1 MAAEEVSIVIQTDP
15 CSRSHSS
22 SHEEWIKSLRSEST
36 LGITTPAVPKIR
48 RVPRILGNI
57 ESNKKCYEPFVVSI
71 GPFHHGKPELEP
83 MEKFKIPLAKQYAK
97 ECNAS
102 VIELYN
108 KVEEVAGEAKKCYNM
123 EGEDN
128 VDEKEFAHM
137 MFLDGCFILQFIC
150 CIVREKHGE
159 LMMKSH
165 DIAFVR
171 RDIFLLENQLPFQV
185 LQVLMSLMFKELDQ
199 GLEMI
204 DKFIMRSR
212 PQHPKKMKYFF
223 QKYFCPKRG
232 PAEAEDK
239 RLNLPIHLLELVRT
253 NLSDASAFDP
263 KRQTSNARDL
273 HEKGC
278 YLTGEWC
285 SYRSAMELKTVGIH
299 FLPSKSHRFSDIT
312 FKSTGFSSQLSLPP
326 IHIDDSTKSMLL
338 NLVAYEACPDTADDF
353 GVTTYVC
360 FMDSLIDNPE
370 DVKELR
376 SKGILLNFLGSDQ
389 HVADLFNEIAK
400 DLVPNPYGFVGVK
413 LSIEDHYKSKIKV
426 WMAEWKHTH
435 FSTPWTML
443 AFGAAI
449 FVISL
454 SVMQTILA
462 AIQTYLTAHPPQGK

>member
-1 MAAEEVSIVIQTDP
+1 MAAKEVSIVIQPDT
-15 CSRSHSS
+15 CSRAYSS
-22 SHEEWIKSLRSEST
+22 SHDEWIKSFLSEST
-36 LGITTPAVPKIR
+36 LGNSTPAVPKIR

-83 MEKFKIPLAKQYAK
+83 MEKFKIPLTKQYAK

-102 VIELYN
+102 VIELYK
-108 KVEEVAGEAKKCYNM
+108 KVEEVAGEAKK
-123 EGEDN
+123 
-128 VDEKEFAHM
+128 
-137 MFLDGCFILQFIC
+137 
-150 CIVREKHGE
+150 EKHGE
-159 LMMKSH
+159 LKMKSH

-171 RDIFLLENQLPFQV
+171 RDIFLLENQLPF
-185 LQVLMSLMFKELDQ
+185 QVLMSLMFKELDQ

-212 PQHPKKMKYFF
+212 PQRPKKMKYFF
-223 QKYFCPKRG
+223 QKYFCAKRG

-263 KRQTSNARDL
+263 KQTSTTRDL

-299 FLPSKSHRFSDIT
+299 FHPSKSHRFSDIT

-435 FSTPWTML
+435 FSTPWTIL

-462 AIQTYLTAHPPQGK
+462 AIQTYLTAHPPLGK